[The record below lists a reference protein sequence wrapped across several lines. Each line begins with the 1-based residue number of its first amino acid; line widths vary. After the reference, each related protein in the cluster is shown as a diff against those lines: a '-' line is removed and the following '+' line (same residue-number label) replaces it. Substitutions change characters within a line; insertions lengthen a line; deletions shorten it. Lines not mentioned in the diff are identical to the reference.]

1 MGRVLTVHMEVPG
14 DKFAQI
20 CKERSE
26 WERFIVYP
34 NISVLK
40 WLFLRHDLFRCTS
53 SSTWG
58 HKSLPTLHA
67 EEFHALLEFC
77 TLFDRSDKFIHS
89 GTVLWL
95 AVIAV
100 MYSHQRFTSLCI
112 IYQGLTILVNDWD
125 RFCNNFKTHNVLC
138 LRRKKLFFI

>member
-1 MGRVLTVHMEVPG
+1 MGRVVTVHMEVPG

-58 HKSLPTLHA
+58 HKSLPTLHT
-67 EEFHALLEFC
+67 EEFHALE

-89 GTVLWL
+89 ETYRKTIQLMIWL
-95 AVIAV
+95 KYIHFLGKLRLQCKGYLPYRVQV
-100 MYSHQRFTSLCI
+100 PSSLKSPA
-112 IYQGLTILVNDWD
+112 NSDE
-125 RFCNNFKTHNVLC
+125 
-138 LRRKKLFFI
+138 